1 MTFSPDYKTY
11 VDWLSNFKGSES
23 YRNLI
28 TRLHSKYPDA
38 VLSQLRGHPKG
49 KEKMVSVLKPEPV
62 YKRSWSAITKHEL
75 RIMEKSL
82 EVLRKARKGQSLSN
96 ASKELHTAPETV
108 IKNTGA
114 FPKTKGKWIAKSQDC
129 ISRIMNIY
137 ENGKK
142 SWIEVRDSR
151 IASKIGKYNSA
162 VNEFLRIGDVKVLKP
177 FKRPFRDAQ
186 GKPHHFE
193 TNPDKLYEIA
203 EQLEE
208 PEFWEIYKLLFLSC
222 LYPVKYTMQC
232 SRQRKCRIT
241 NIRKCQNG

>member
-1 MTFSPDYKTY
+1 MTFSKQYRNY
-11 VDWLSNFKGSES
+11 EDWLSSFTGSES
-23 YRNLI
+23 YRNRI
-28 TRLHSKYPDA
+28 ERLHSKYPNA
-38 VLSQLRGHPKG
+38 SLSQLRGHAPEG
-49 KEKMVSVLKPEPV
+49 KKFVSELKPKSV
-62 YKRSWSAITKHEL
+62 YKRSWSEIAKREL
-75 RIMEKSL
+75 RIREKSL
-82 EVLRKARKGQSLSN
+82 EVLRKVRKGQSLSN

-114 FPKTKGKWIAKSQDC
+114 FRKVKGKWIAKSQDR
-129 ISRIMNIY
+129 ISRMMSIY
-137 ENGKK
+137 ENGKQ

-177 FKRPFRDAQ
+177 FRRPFRDAK

-208 PEFWEIYKLLFLSC
+208 PEFWEIYKL
-222 LYPVKYTMQC
+222 
-232 SRQRKCRIT
+232 
-241 NIRKCQNG
+241 

>member
-1 MTFSPDYKTY
+1 MTFSPKYSSFDA
-11 VDWLSNFKGSES
+11 WLSNFRGSES
-23 YRNLI
+23 YRNRI
-28 TRLHSKYPDA
+28 VRLHSKYPDA

-49 KEKMVSVLKPEPV
+49 KERIVSILKPEPV
-62 YKRSWSAITKHEL
+62 YKRSWSEITKREL
-75 RIMEKSL
+75 NLREKSL
-82 EVLRKARKGQSLSN
+82 DVLRRVRKGQSLSK
-96 ASKELHTAPETV
+96 ASQELHTKPETV

-114 FPKTKGKWIAKSQDC
+114 FRKVKGKWIAKSQDR
-129 ISRIMNIY
+129 ISRFMSIY

-177 FKRPFRDAQ
+177 FRRPFRDAK

-208 PEFWEIYKLLFLSC
+208 PEFWEIYKL
-222 LYPVKYTMQC
+222 
-232 SRQRKCRIT
+232 
-241 NIRKCQNG
+241 